1 MSDVDDEVVKP
12 IKRISSQK
20 ILEKLDLIEKKINEL
35 LTKPKPVNKPMDKD
49 SDVYKNK
56 RNVYV
61 NKLNNKDIKFPKKE
75 TLEYYEIKF
84 DDQESILNYSVFYKN
99 HILQK
104 TFKDK
109 IP

>member
-1 MSDVDDEVVKP
+1 MSDVDDVVIKP

-56 RNVYV
+56 RNAYV
-61 NKLNNKDIKFPKKE
+61 NKLN
-75 TLEYYEIKF
+75 TR
-84 DDQESILNYSVFYKN
+84 ILSFRRKR
-99 HILQK
+99 H
-104 TFKDK
+104 
-109 IP
+109 

>member
-1 MSDVDDEVVKP
+1 MSDVDDD
-12 IKRISSQK
+12 IKETKATRFQK
-20 ILEKLDLIEKKINEL
+20 ILDKLELIEKAVNKLNEE
-35 LTKPKPVNKPMDKD
+35 KPKPVTKLTDKN

-84 DDQESILNYSVFYKN
+84 DGQERAY
-99 HILQK
+99 
-104 TFKDK
+104 
-109 IP
+109 

>member
-20 ILEKLDLIEKKINEL
+20 ILEKLDLIEKNINEL

-49 SDVYKNK
+49 RDDALASSGRSLDVYKNK

-61 NKLNNKDIKFPKKE
+61 NKLNDKDIKFPKKE

-84 DDQESILNYSVFYKN
+84 DDQERAC
-99 HILQK
+99 
-104 TFKDK
+104 
-109 IP
+109 